1 MTAHRLEVRLSTLRQ
16 LFNSL
21 DPSPFHEKDL
31 DQEAEDYI
39 VGWAN
44 EYPPQSDF
52 ELIIRLP
59 AQQVE
64 AAERSDVGRAIHNYF
79 AYRAKEAQR
88 RLRFLLREGRWA
100 LAIGLVF
107 LFACMAL
114 RQLLTIMTGGVADR
128 ILQEGLLILGWVA
141 MWRPLQIILY
151 DWWPI
156 RRYARLYSNLATM
169 PVKLVAS
176 TEPEWE
182 ASSPPVTKTRYAAS
196 R

>member
-1 MTAHRLEVRLSTLRQ
+1 
-16 LFNSL
+16 
-21 DPSPFHEKDL
+21 
-31 DQEAEDYI
+31 
-39 VGWAN
+39 
-44 EYPPQSDF
+44 
-52 ELIIRLP
+52 
-59 AQQVE
+59 
-64 AAERSDVGRAIHNYF
+64 
-79 AYRAKEAQR
+79 
-88 RLRFLLREGRWA
+88 
-100 LAIGLVF
+100 
-107 LFACMAL
+107 MAL

-182 ASSPPVTKTRYAAS
+182 VSSPPATKARYVAAD